1 MPKVLLVEND
11 SVTRADIAETL
22 RDEGYAVDEARNGKE
37 ALAILDAGG
46 EQPIMILLD
55 LSTPIMNGW
64 DFRRAQLSNPRHAA
78 IPVALMTGNMQAAE
92 YARELGTQLLK
103 KPFDLKELFRL
114 LSEAASAA
122 SSR

>member
-22 RDEGYAVDEARNGKE
+22 RDEGYAVDEAKNGKE

-46 EQPIMILLD
+46 EPPIMILLD

-64 DFRRAQLSNPRHAA
+64 DFRRAQRADPRHAA

-103 KPFDLKELFRL
+103 KPFDLNELLRL

-122 SSR
+122 GSR